1 MATGQ
6 RSNRS
11 LVPGAE
17 RALEQF
23 KYEVA
28 RQIGVQPPASGYWG
42 ELTSRD
48 CGAVG
53 GNMVRQMIQLAE
65 QRLSGQPGGTV
76 GTTGAGG
83 AAGGTAGFGGAGG
96 AAGGTVGFGGAGG
109 AGGAAG
115 TTGRTTR

>member
-1 MATGQ
+1 MGTGQ
-6 RSNRS
+6 RSNRT

-76 GTTGAGG
+76 GGTAGMGGAGG
-83 AAGGTAGFGGAGG
+83 AGGAGTAGFGGA
-96 AAGGTVGFGGAGG
+96 T
-109 AGGAAG
+109 GGAAG

>member
-65 QRLSGQPGGTV
+65 QRLSGQAGGI
-76 GTTGAGG
+76 GTTG
-83 AAGGTAGFGGAGG
+83 TAGGAGG
-96 AAGGTVGFGGAGG
+96 TTGFGGTT
-109 AGGAAG
+109 GGAAG

>member
-1 MATGQ
+1 MGTGQ

-76 GTTGAGG
+76 GTAGM
-83 AAGGTAGFGGAGG
+83 
-96 AAGGTVGFGGAGG
+96 GGAGG
-109 AGGAAG
+109 AGGAGTAGFGGTTGGAAG
-115 TTGRTTR
+115 TTARTTR